1 MTSHVDED
9 QKQIFSLKRQQKKPR
24 SKKGFTS
31 KTDVVD
37 DTIREREIEEE
48 QTCHSGKRKM
58 WRGTRTHGWE
68 ASFESP
74 WTHEGCEGNA
84 RWWKHQKFLRFNLIT
99 MRASALT
106 SISSRCTLMLSDNKI
121 KSNLLDVRI
130 GSDVGKSKC
139 FRSWCEEMWGP
150 KHEWNYG
157 FIYLSP

>member
-74 WTHEGCEGNA
+74 
-84 RWWKHQKFLRFNLIT
+84 
-99 MRASALT
+99 
-106 SISSRCTLMLSDNKI
+106 
-121 KSNLLDVRI
+121 
-130 GSDVGKSKC
+130 
-139 FRSWCEEMWGP
+139 
-150 KHEWNYG
+150 
-157 FIYLSP
+157 